1 LSSVKHFIE
10 DSIKKTGVDEYLW
23 KEFERAGYGGVDI
36 TKTPLGTN
44 IVVYAM
50 RPGIIIGRG
59 GTTIKSLASVLE
71 ENFALSNPQISVAE
85 IEVPELNAH
94 VMASRIASTLKRGV
108 HFRRAGFWALS
119 QIMEAGAVGAEIII
133 SGKLRTERARS
144 EKFRDGYVPKS
155 GEPATKFVRRAVVHT
170 QLKPGI
176 FGIKVSIMP
185 SGAELPDHIEFKE
198 EFIEQ
203 PEAVA
208 EGLEVEELPAAEE
221 KEEEI
226 KEGAEA
232 EATEEQLGKE
242 SDEEESELKA
252 EEEEKHTDSE
262 AKLEAKPEP
271 VEVEDEE

>member
-10 DSIKKTGVDEYLW
+10 ESIKKTGVDEFLW

-59 GTTIKSLASVLE
+59 GTTIKNLAKALE
-71 ENFALSNPQISVAE
+71 DNFELPNPQVSVAE

-94 VMASRIASTLKRGV
+94 VMASRIAATLKRGV

-119 QIMEAGAVGAEIII
+119 QIMEAGALGTEIII

-144 EKFRDGYVPKS
+144 EKFRQGFVPKS
-155 GEPATKFVRRAVVHT
+155 GDPAIKYVRRAVVHT

-176 FGIKVSIMP
+176 FGVRVSIMP
-185 SGAELPDHIEFKE
+185 PGVEFPDQIKIQEIKPEPQPPE
-198 EFIEQ
+198 EIQEKT
-203 PEAVA
+203 
-208 EGLEVEELPAAEE
+208 EVPEE
-221 KEEEI
+221 KEEVT
-226 KEGAEA
+226 KEQEEQIEA
-232 EATEEQLGKE
+232 EASSEETSKVDTESQ
-242 SDEEESELKA
+242 EEESKG
-252 EEEEKHTDSE
+252 
-262 AKLEAKPEP
+262 
-271 VEVEDEE
+271 